1 MGSPMKIRAKIE
13 GDTVQ
18 VRVLMAHIM
27 ETGLRKNQQ
36 GDLIPAHY
44 IQRISATCKGKE
56 VLSAQWGP
64 AVSANPFIAFKFKG
78 AAKGDKIALTWV
90 DNKGDTRTDE
100 SLIQ

>member
-1 MGSPMKIRAKIE
+1 MASPMKIRAKLE

-44 IQRISATCKGKE
+44 IQQVSATCKGKE

-78 AAKGDKIALTWV
+78 AAKGDRIAFTWV
-90 DNKGDTRTDE
+90 DNRGDTRTDE
-100 SLIQ
+100 SIIQ

>member
-1 MGSPMKIRAKIE
+1 MASPMKIRAKLE
-13 GDTVQ
+13 GDVVQ

-27 ETGLRKNQQ
+27 ETGLRKNPQ

-44 IQRISATCKGKE
+44 IQQVSATWKDKI

-64 AVSANPFIAFKFKG
+64 AVSANPFISFKFKG
-78 AAKGDKIALTWV
+78 GARGDKIRFQWV

-100 SLIQ
+100 SVIQ

>member
-1 MGSPMKIRAKIE
+1 MGSPMKIRAKAE

-44 IQRISATCKGKE
+44 IQHITATCKGRE

-78 AAKGDKIALTWV
+78 AGKGDKIALTWV

-100 SLIQ
+100 SIIQ

>member
-1 MGSPMKIRAKIE
+1 MKIRAKLD
-13 GDTVQ
+13 GDLVQ
-18 VRVLMAHIM
+18 VKVLMAHIM

-44 IQRISATCKGKE
+44 IQQITATHKDKV

-64 AVSANPFIAFKFKG
+64 AISANPFISFKFKG
-78 AAKGDKIALTWV
+78 GARGDRVKIAWV

-100 SLIQ
+100 TVIA